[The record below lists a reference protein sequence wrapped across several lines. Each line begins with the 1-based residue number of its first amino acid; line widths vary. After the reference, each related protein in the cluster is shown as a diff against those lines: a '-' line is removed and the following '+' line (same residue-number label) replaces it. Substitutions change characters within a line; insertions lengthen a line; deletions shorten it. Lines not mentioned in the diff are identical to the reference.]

1 MNTVQTQRADT
12 TNASTSSELARIK
25 QNARR
30 KQLRRIKSLKVD
42 FFDTLS
48 SLSDSVDTTKNLQA
62 VAHRTLAE
70 IAELSNEHCL
80 GFDQILEPDSDLAI
94 ALAVLIDRASA

>member
-12 TNASTSSELARIK
+12 TNASTSTELSRIE

-42 FFDTLS
+42 FFNKLS
-48 SLSDSVDTTKNLQA
+48 RLSDCAEFTKNLQA
-62 VAHRTLAE
+62 DAHRTLAQIE
-70 IAELSNEHCL
+70 QLSKEHCRW
-80 GFDQILEPDSDLAI
+80 FDPILAHESDLAI
-94 ALAVLIDRASA
+94 ALAVLIDGAST